1 MTVSNHDTPIL
12 SIEPLEDCKIRIV
25 FSDGVEG
32 VADLS
37 GMLKYPVMRKLTD
50 PKFFKSV
57 KLVDGRY
64 LEWDETI
71 DMCWH
76 TLYEQIT
83 GGEWPYEE
91 KTTQD
96 IVLLK
101 AEFLKP
107 PDAYVEFSDG
117 ISGQVR
123 LTRFRNE
130 CIDSKY
136 YAPPD
141 EITITPWGSL
151 YWNGRSYDSDDIY
164 LELAGITIDEAF
176 QRLNA

>member
-1 MTVSNHDTPIL
+1 MANHDTPIL
-12 SIEPLEDCKIRIV
+12 SIDPLEDFKIRIV

-64 LEWDETI
+64 LEWDNNI

-83 GGEWPYEE
+83 GTEWPHEE
-91 KTTQD
+91 KLFKD
-96 IVLLK
+96 IILVK
-101 AEFLKP
+101 AEFSRP

-117 ISGQVR
+117 MSGQVR
-123 LTRFRNE
+123 LTRFKNE
-130 CIDSKY
+130 CIGTEHH
-136 YAPPD
+136 APPD
-141 EITITPWGSL
+141 EITVTPWGSIF
-151 YWNGRSYDSDDIY
+151 WNGRSYDPDSIY
-164 LELAGITIDEAF
+164 FELAGITIEDAT